1 MKQAPNILSLSRI
14 LLAISLLLFEPF
26 TLFFMLIYIV
36 ACLTDMLD
44 GLAARIFNAQSKLG
58 ATIDAVA
65 DHVLV
70 VCIFISVAPAVGVDT
85 WALWLVL
92 GILLFKAVIVAFT
105 LRKYGK
111 VVMSHSYGHKMGATL
126 CFLFPIFSL
135 VIEANLAV
143 AIIGAFMC
151 IVMLEELLIS
161 IVLAHPTPNF
171 KGFLFEKIPKAG
183 KEIEQA
189 KI

>member
-1 MKQAPNILSLSRI
+1 
-14 LLAISLLLFEPF
+14 
-26 TLFFMLIYIV
+26 
-36 ACLTDMLD
+36 MLD
-44 GLAARIFNAQSKLG
+44 GLVARSLNAQSKLG

-70 VCIFISVAPAVGVDT
+70 VCIFISVAPVAGVNV

-111 VVMSHSYGHKMGATL
+111 VVMSHSYGHKLGATL
-126 CFLFPIFSL
+126 CFSFPMFSL
-135 VIEANLAV
+135 AIEANLAV
-143 AIIGAFMC
+143 AIIGIFMC

-161 IVLAHPTPNF
+161 IVLERPTPNF

-183 KEIEQA
+183 REVE
-189 KI
+189 